1 MDGWVVR
8 GIKTGIK
15 TTRYPEAQETR
26 AGVSPGLPV
35 FGSQSDSESTVDICP
50 TQALSVIDGGIAVDY
65 RRCIHCF
72 RCVRTGDVAPLAWQS
87 GYEWAANSPVEPDL
101 GTTMD
106 RKAFARSL
114 QVLVVDGGDC
124 GACLSEIAQL
134 SNPYYNMHR
143 LGFFIT
149 PTPRIADVLLLVG
162 PVTDQMRVAIKK
174 AYDAMPAPK
183 RVVAAGVCALS
194 GGVFGPSFSVGS
206 GAADV
211 VPVDVLVPG
220 CPPPPL
226 ALLHGLLVAVQRK
239 PPVAITSPA
248 KLAEQTEVFR

>member
-1 MDGWVVR
+1 MGGWVVR

-15 TTRYPEAQETR
+15 TTRYPEEQESR

-35 FGSQSDSESTVDICP
+35 FGGEGERAVDVCP
-50 TQALSVIDGGIAVDY
+50 TQALSVIDGGVAVDY

-72 RCVRTGDVAPLAWQS
+72 RCVRTADAAPVAWQS
-87 GYEWAANSPVEPDL
+87 GYEWAADAAAEAGPA
-101 GTTMD
+101 TTLD
-106 RKAFARSL
+106 RKAFDHSL

-124 GACLSEIAQL
+124 GACLSEVAQL
-134 SNPYYNMHR
+134 NNPYYNMHR

-162 PVTDQMRVAIKK
+162 PVTDQMRDAIKQ
-174 AYDAMPAPK
+174 AYDAMPTPK

-194 GGVFGPSFSVGS
+194 GGIFGPSFSVGS

-226 ALLHGLLVAVQRK
+226 AILHGLLVAVQRK
-239 PPVAITSPA
+239 PPAAITSPA
-248 KLAEQTEVFR
+248 GLAEQAEVAR